1 MRPVLRT
8 KSAAVKLNAGHL
20 EPEVVCM
27 LHAAQDTA
35 PVTTDGAI
43 VITSANDGRHKD
55 GSFHGK
61 DRVFDIRV
69 WNLVKPWEIEG
80 PAWAGRIQ
88 GRLEAKHGK
97 RRYDVVYEE
106 HLHEIRTGE
115 RKGERVL
122 VGHVHLEFDDK
133 SAVSEG
139 S

>member
-1 MRPVLRT
+1 MRSMLQIKNGDVQ
-8 KSAAVKLNAGHL
+8 LNAGHF
-20 EPEVVCM
+20 EPEVVAM

-35 PVTTDGAI
+35 PVMTDGRI
-43 VITSANDGRHKD
+43 VITSANDGKHKKGSRHYD
-55 GSFHGK
+55 
-61 DRVFDIRV
+61 DQAFDIRV

-133 SAVSEG
+133 STVSEG